1 MRDPR
6 KIASVIDS
14 LVKNIRSDQLPFRAI
29 HLLEGTRWSRYN
41 KILKLRLRMNSGKEV
56 AAAIGTSLS
65 AVQRKIHKID
75 NYRRFFTVRLG
86 LRGGHNT
93 LDFRDR
99 NLQVEEKKQ
108 AADILEGVWVHYGPG
123 NDEDEQF
130 LGYSYPEQTDKL
142 TKF

>member
-1 MRDPR
+1 M

-14 LVKNIRSDQLPFRAI
+14 LVKNIKSDQLPFRAI
-29 HLLEGTRWSRYN
+29 HLFEGTSWSRYN

-65 AVQRKIHKID
+65 TVQRKIHKID
-75 NYRRFFTVRLG
+75 NRRRSF
-86 LRGGHNT
+86 GHNT
-93 LDFRDR
+93 LGFGESNWRG
-99 NLQVEEKKQ
+99 EEKKQ

-142 TKF
+142 TKL